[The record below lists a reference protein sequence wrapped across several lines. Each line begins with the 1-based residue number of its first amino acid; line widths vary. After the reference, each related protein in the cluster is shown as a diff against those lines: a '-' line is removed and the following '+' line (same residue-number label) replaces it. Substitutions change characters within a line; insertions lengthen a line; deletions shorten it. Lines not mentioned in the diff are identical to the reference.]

1 MSNNHMT
8 NANQKDLN
16 CQEVVEL
23 VTDYLEKALLPET
36 QAQVE
41 EHIETCPG
49 CNTFYEQVQ
58 QTIMMLRKL
67 SEQQTFPE
75 TKQDLLEIF
84 RSWKQDE
91 SKSDPPLV

>member
-1 MSNNHMT
+1 MT
-8 NANQKDLN
+8 NANQKELN

-23 VTDYLEKALLPET
+23 VTDYLEQVLLPEK
-36 QAQVE
+36 QAQFE
-41 EHIETCPG
+41 EHIEECPG
-49 CNTFYEQVQ
+49 CDTYLEQVQ

-84 RSWKQDE
+84 RNWKHDE
-91 SKSDPPLV
+91 SQSDSLLM